1 MAILPNGLETIELGA
16 TAWRIIINE
25 NFTKLDPLLAYKNP
39 EQTISVGA
47 SPFVYQNTN
56 NYSVDVII
64 SGGSVS
70 LIEFSRDGT
79 SWYDV
84 GFTSGI
90 VRLSPGDRIRVT
102 YTNAPNM
109 VAIPR

>member
-16 TAWRIIINE
+16 TAWRVIINE
-25 NFTKLDPLLAYKNP
+25 NFQKLDPLLAYRNA

-47 SPFVYQNTN
+47 SPFTYQNTN

-64 SGGSVS
+64 SGGAVS

-79 SWYDV
+79 NWYNV

-90 VRLSPGDRIRVT
+90 VRLSPGDRVRVT
-102 YTNAPNM
+102 YTTAPTM
-109 VAIPR
+109 VVVPR

>member
-25 NFTKLDPLLAYKNP
+25 NFTKLDPLLAYQNP
-39 EQTISVGA
+39 ERTITVGA
-47 SPFVYQNTN
+47 SPFTYQNTN
-56 NYSVDVII
+56 NYTVDIII

-79 SWYDV
+79 NWYDV

-90 VRLSPGDRIRVT
+90 VRLSPGDSVRVT
-102 YTNAPNM
+102 YTSAPTM
-109 VAIPR
+109 VEVPR